1 MKINKITI
9 ILTLFLLF
17 NCDYK
22 PIYSTKSIEKNK
34 NFTINSI
41 VFSGENK
48 INKKLQ
54 NNLTNYLNLKSK
66 KIKYNLIIDSSSI
79 RKISSRDKKGS
90 PERYVIIIR
99 FNIDFLQND
108 KLVSNE
114 KFEKSYEYKNMS
126 NKYDLKVYEENVRNN
141 LVDNIYED
149 IIRYLN
155 LL

>member
-22 PIYSTKSIEKNK
+22 PIYSTKSIKNK

-66 KIKYNLIIDSSSI
+66 KKYNLIIDSSSI

-90 PERYVIIIR
+90 PERYVIIIT

-126 NKYDLKVYEENVRNN
+126 NKYDLKVYEENVQNN
-141 LVDNIYED
+141 LVDNIYW
-149 IIRYLN
+149 LFLFS
-155 LL
+155 LLVQ

>member
-22 PIYSTKSIEKNK
+22 PIYSTKSIVKNK